1 MYSERTPPGT
11 PPCKTCRVELSAEN
25 EDVANVFIMTRD
37 QVITAAM
44 GEVIDISIPAIKTVM
59 DLFGVK
65 DQKGCLLRVI
75 RVFHHFLA
83 KKNKGELCE

>member
-1 MYSERTPPGT
+1 MYADRTPAGI
-11 PPCKTCRVELSAEN
+11 PPCQTCRPELSIEN
-25 EDVANVFIMTRD
+25 EDAAEVYVVSRN
-37 QVITAAM
+37 QVVTADM
-44 GEVIDISIPAIKTVM
+44 GQVIDISIPAIKTVM

-83 KKNKGELCE
+83 KKNKGEDL